1 MTTSTP
7 PLQSTPPDVCR
18 LTVAG
23 PAGRAD
29 LAVPLTMP
37 VAALLPVLLR
47 HAGLPDDDSGRD
59 WVLQRMGDEPLD
71 PDGTPLTLGLR
82 HGEVLWLRAAEEA
95 LPGLHFD
102 DTADGV
108 AHVVG
113 GQHGR
118 WTPTATRVLALTG
131 AGLVLLV
138 LLAALLRPGP
148 GAANAVAAGAAALLL
163 AAGCVAADRY
173 GSHRATAVLAG
184 SGSLVLGVL
193 AGLASRPA
201 AADGGYRPDGPGLLL
216 AALWVTVLAGLL
228 LALRALPDALPGAA
242 LFTAVSVA
250 AACGLAATGRS
261 PSQAVAVVAA
271 ALFVL
276 GRVGPRTALR
286 LARLRA
292 PQLPHNAEEL
302 QQDIEPQPE
311 ARIRARTMVAGTLL
325 DTLAVTTAV
334 LCLAAWWL
342 LAHRSDWIGW
352 VLPLVVGTAMVLQAR
367 ELTGITQRAATAVA
381 GLAGPVVVLLVDV
394 APQGT
399 GARMAVVAVLL
410 SAAGGLLVAAERLP
424 GRRLLP
430 VWGQLGDITE
440 WVTAIAL
447 LPLLFQLLH
456 AYAWFRSLAG

>member
-18 LTVAG
+18 LTVQG

-29 LAVPLTMP
+29 LAVPLTLP

-47 HAGLPDDDSGRD
+47 HAGLPDDGSSN
-59 WVLQRMGDEPLD
+59 WVLQRIGDEPLD
-71 PDGTPLTLGLR
+71 PDGTPQTLGLR

-102 DTADGV
+102 DVADGV

-113 GQHGR
+113 GQRGR
-118 WTPTATRVLALTG
+118 WTPAATRVLALTG
-131 AGLVLLV
+131 AGLVLVV

-148 GAANAVAAGAAALLL
+148 GAANAAAAGAAALLL

-173 GSHRATAVLAG
+173 GTRRATAVPAGCGALA
-184 SGSLVLGVL
+184 LGVL

-201 AADGGYRPDGPGLLL
+201 AGGGYRPDGPGLLL
-216 AALWVTVLAGLL
+216 AALWVTVLAGPL

-242 LFTAVSVA
+242 LLTAVSTA
-250 AACGLAATGRS
+250 AACGLAAAGCS

-276 GRVGPRTALR
+276 GRFGPRTALR

-292 PQLPHNAEEL
+292 PQLPHNADEL

-311 ARIRARTMVAGTLL
+311 ERIRSRTRVAGALL

-342 LAHRSDWIGW
+342 LAHRTDWVGW
-352 VLPLVVGTAMVLQAR
+352 VLPLVFGTAVALQAR
-367 ELTGITQRAATAVA
+367 ELTGITQRVSTAVA

-394 APQGT
+394 APHGT
-399 GARMAVVAVLL
+399 GARMATAATLL
-410 SAAGGLLVAAERLP
+410 LAAGGLLLAAERLP